1 MFISQKVLN
10 KHYGHNTCL
19 MKAVSVYFNHEYQES
34 HAEWVITQRKT
45 NNVVG
50 GHVRFCYYLLSI
62 YLYLIIYHNKVI
74 SNYFDL
80 QS

>member
-1 MFISQKVLN
+1 MSISQQVLN
-10 KHYGHNTCL
+10 KYYGPDSCL

-34 HAEWVITQRKT
+34 HAEWVINQRKT